1 MTETDAG
8 LDRLIELERTDAA
21 RKALERAAEALEVR
35 SGNDV
40 YQRAWKAAARLIR
53 SLKP

>member
-1 MTETDAG
+1 MSETEI
-8 LDRLIELERTDAA
+8 DRLIELERTDAA
-21 RKALERAAEALEVR
+21 RKALERAAEAVEKR